1 MMVPIIHR
9 SKEIIYLYIKMI
21 RTIIILFLL
30 TFYSKNVFAVSLS
43 EALLQ
48 AYKNNPELNAER
60 ENIEVSKQD
69 LKISKSEF
77 LPSVTLSGSKSQ
89 ENTNKLTNQ
98 SGGDAQIADV
108 NPETKSITVE
118 QKLFQGFGGIADL
131 EKNKIGLVLAEA
143 KLLKTEQTILLKA
156 VEAYTGLILANEKL
170 DINKRNVNLLER
182 QVETDQTRLEKGK
195 ITITDLAQSESSLA
209 GAQAKFI
216 EAKNEEVT
224 ARLTYEKIIGP
235 IKDINNLNKNLNI
248 NFEIPNSLNKAIEIS
263 KKNNPDLII
272 AKLEYEQSEKDV
284 KIAKSDLS
292 PSATL
297 SLESS
302 KTDDLSSSYDERDKE
317 TITATISWPIFKGGK
332 NTASLNR
339 SKNLKN
345 RKKLLFDNALKTND
359 ANVASSWSNLQSSKS
374 LLDSVRLQ
382 VKAAEIANEGI
393 TVEYE
398 SGLGRST
405 LDVIQS
411 NSILLNSEIN
421 LANFERNYFLAQFKL
436 LQTLGLL
443 NNSYLKLQ

>member
-1 MMVPIIHR
+1 M
-9 SKEIIYLYIKMI
+9 KTI
-21 RTIIILFLL
+21 RIIIILFLV

-77 LPSVTLSGSKSQ
+77 FPSVTLSGSKSQ
-89 ENTNKLTNQ
+89 EDTDKLTNQ
-98 SGGDAQIADV
+98 SGGDAMITDV
-108 NPETKSITVE
+108 NTKTQSITIE

-156 VEAYTGLILANEKL
+156 IEAYTGLIIAKEKF
-170 DINKRNVNLLER
+170 DINRRNINLLER
-182 QVETDQTRLEKGK
+182 QVETDQARLERGK
-195 ITITDLAQSESSLA
+195 ITVADLAQSESSLA

-224 ARLTYEKIIGP
+224 AKLTYEKIIGP
-235 IKDINNLNKNLNI
+235 ISDINTLNRNLKL

-272 AKLEYEQSEKDV
+272 AKLEYKQSEKDV

-302 KTDDLSSSYDERDKE
+302 KTDDLSSTYDERDKE
-317 TITATISWPIFKGGK
+317 TITATISWSIFQGGK
-332 NTASLNR
+332 NAASLNR

-359 ANVASSWSNLQSSKS
+359 ANVASAWSNLQFSKS
-374 LLDSVRLQ
+374 LLDSIKSQ

-411 NSILLNSEIN
+411 SSILLSSEIN
-421 LANFERNYFLAQFKL
+421 LANFKRNYFLAQFKL

>member
-1 MMVPIIHR
+1 M
-9 SKEIIYLYIKMI
+9 KTI
-21 RTIIILFLL
+21 RIIIILFLV

-77 LPSVTLSGSKSQ
+77 FPSVTLSGSKSQ
-89 ENTNKLTNQ
+89 EDTDKLTNQ
-98 SGGDAQIADV
+98 SGGDATITDV
-108 NPETKSITVE
+108 NTKTQSITIE

-156 VEAYTGLILANEKL
+156 IEAYTGLILAKEKL
-170 DINKRNVNLLER
+170 DINRRNVNLLER
-182 QVETDQTRLEKGK
+182 QVETDQARLEKGK
-195 ITITDLAQSESSLA
+195 ITVADLAQSESSLA

-216 EAKNEEVT
+216 EAKNEKMT
-224 ARLTYEKIIGP
+224 AKLTYEKVIGP
-235 IKDINNLNKNLNI
+235 ITDINALNKNLNI

-272 AKLEYEQSEKDV
+272 VKLEYEQSEKDV

-302 KTDDLSSSYDERDKE
+302 KTDDLSSTYDERDKE
-317 TITATISWPIFKGGK
+317 TITATISWSIFQGGK

-359 ANVASSWSNLQSSKS
+359 ANVASAWSNLQSSKS
-374 LLDSVRLQ
+374 LLDSVRSQ
-382 VKAAEIANEGI
+382 VRAAEIANEGI

-411 NSILLNSEIN
+411 SSILLNSEIN

-436 LQTLGLL
+436 LQVVGLL